1 MDRNAYQ
8 MLIAFNR
15 ETKKL
20 DDVYRSAAK
29 SCGISECAFWILYTL
44 RVEEKPFT
52 QAEICE
58 FLIEPKQTV
67 NSALKKLEAEGY
79 LTLSAGA
86 DQRSKRVCLT
96 EKGERFVKAH
106 VDRVPEAE
114 AAALGAMTAAERD
127 ALIRLTGRYRAL
139 FAQKLNCILKG
150 EPLPGGAKITYE
162 TNHPA
167 FRPFYLPEA
176 AAICL
181 PVHRHDDLY
190 LDLRRGGR
198 AVCLQLCW

>member
-79 LTLSAGA
+79 LTLSVGA

-127 ALIRLTGRYRAL
+127 ALICLTGRYRAL
-139 FAQKLNCILKG
+139 FAQKLNCI
-150 EPLPGGAKITYE
+150 
-162 TNHPA
+162 
-167 FRPFYLPEA
+167 
-176 AAICL
+176 
-181 PVHRHDDLY
+181 
-190 LDLRRGGR
+190 
-198 AVCLQLCW
+198 

>member
-1 MDRNAYQ
+1 MDAISQQ
-8 MLIAFNR
+8 MLLAFNAAM
-15 ETKKL
+15 KHV
-20 DDVYRSAAK
+20 DDVYRRAVRQY
-29 SCGISECAFWILYTL
+29 GLSECAFWILYTL

-79 LTLSAGA
+79 LILSAGA

-114 AAALGAMTAAERD
+114 AAALGAMTAAEGD
-127 ALIRLTGRYRAL
+127 ALICLIGRYRAL
-139 FAQKLNCILKG
+139 FAQKLNCI
-150 EPLPGGAKITYE
+150 
-162 TNHPA
+162 
-167 FRPFYLPEA
+167 
-176 AAICL
+176 
-181 PVHRHDDLY
+181 
-190 LDLRRGGR
+190 
-198 AVCLQLCW
+198 

>member
-44 RVEEKPFT
+44 RVEEKSFT

-67 NSALKKLEAEGY
+67 NSALKKLETEGY
-79 LTLSAGA
+79 LARTSGA
-86 DQRSKRVCLT
+86 DLRSKHVALT
-96 EKGERFVKAH
+96 EKGEQFARTWI
-106 VDRVPEAE
+106 DRVPEAE
-114 AAALGAMTAAERD
+114 AAALGAMPEEERD
-127 ALIRLTGRYRAL
+127 ELIRLTGRYRAL
-139 FAQKLNCILKG
+139 FAQKLNC
-150 EPLPGGAKITYE
+150 
-162 TNHPA
+162 N
-167 FRPFYLPEA
+167 
-176 AAICL
+176 
-181 PVHRHDDLY
+181 
-190 LDLRRGGR
+190 
-198 AVCLQLCW
+198 

>member
-1 MDRNAYQ
+1 MERDAKR
-8 MLIAFNR
+8 MLLEYNK
-15 ETKKL
+15 ETKRL
-20 DDVYRSAAK
+20 DDLYRCAAK
-29 SCGISECAFWILYTL
+29 QCGISECAFWILYTL
-44 RVEEKPFT
+44 RAEERQFT

-106 VDRVPEAE
+106 IDRVPEAE

-139 FAQKLNCILKG
+139 FAQKLNCI
-150 EPLPGGAKITYE
+150 
-162 TNHPA
+162 
-167 FRPFYLPEA
+167 
-176 AAICL
+176 
-181 PVHRHDDLY
+181 
-190 LDLRRGGR
+190 
-198 AVCLQLCW
+198 

>member
-1 MDRNAYQ
+1 MEQDAKR
-8 MLIAFNR
+8 MLLEYNR
-15 ETKKL
+15 ETKRL
-20 DDVYRSAAK
+20 DDLYRCAAK
-29 SCGISECAFWILYTL
+29 QCGISECAFWILYTL
-44 RVEEKPFT
+44 RAEERQFT

-86 DQRSKRVCLT
+86 DQRSKRVCLA

-139 FAQKLNCILKG
+139 FAQKLNCI
-150 EPLPGGAKITYE
+150 
-162 TNHPA
+162 
-167 FRPFYLPEA
+167 
-176 AAICL
+176 
-181 PVHRHDDLY
+181 
-190 LDLRRGGR
+190 
-198 AVCLQLCW
+198 

>member
-1 MDRNAYQ
+1 MEQDAKR
-8 MLIAFNR
+8 MLLEYNR
-15 ETKKL
+15 ETKRL
-20 DDVYRSAAK
+20 DDLYRCAAK
-29 SCGISECAFWILYTL
+29 QCGISECAFWILYTL
-44 RVEEKPFT
+44 RAEERQFT

-127 ALIRLTGRYRAL
+127 ALIRLTDRYRAL
-139 FAQKLNCILKG
+139 FAQKLNCI
-150 EPLPGGAKITYE
+150 
-162 TNHPA
+162 
-167 FRPFYLPEA
+167 
-176 AAICL
+176 
-181 PVHRHDDLY
+181 
-190 LDLRRGGR
+190 
-198 AVCLQLCW
+198 

>member
-1 MDRNAYQ
+1 MEQDAKQ
-8 MLIAFNR
+8 MLLEYNR
-15 ETKKL
+15 ETKRL
-20 DDVYRSAAK
+20 DDLYRCAAK
-29 SCGISECAFWILYTL
+29 QCGISECAFWILYTL
-44 RVEEKPFT
+44 RAEERQFT

-79 LTLSAGA
+79 LSLSAGA

-139 FAQKLNCILKG
+139 FAQKLNCI
-150 EPLPGGAKITYE
+150 
-162 TNHPA
+162 
-167 FRPFYLPEA
+167 
-176 AAICL
+176 
-181 PVHRHDDLY
+181 
-190 LDLRRGGR
+190 
-198 AVCLQLCW
+198 

>member
-15 ETKKL
+15 ATKKL
-20 DDVYRSAAK
+20 DDAYRSAAK

-44 RVEEKPFT
+44 RVEEKSFT

-114 AAALGAMTAAERD
+114 AAALGAMPETERD
-127 ALIRLTGRYRAL
+127 ALIQLTSRYSEL
-139 FAQKLNCILKG
+139 FEQKLNLKRRDAAA
-150 EPLPGGAKITYE
+150 GGAE
-162 TNHPA
+162 RNP
-167 FRPFYLPEA
+167 
-176 AAICL
+176 
-181 PVHRHDDLY
+181 
-190 LDLRRGGR
+190 
-198 AVCLQLCW
+198 

>member
-1 MDRNAYQ
+1 MKQREEFIHRINYLTSEMDTVYHRAS
-8 MLIAFNR
+8 L
-15 ETKKL
+15 KL
-20 DDVYRSAAK
+20 
-29 SCGISECAFWILYTL
+29 GISDSVSLILYTIYDAGGSCL
-44 RVEEKPFT
+44 LS
-52 QAEICE
+52 EIYKKSG
-58 FLIEPKQTV
+58 ISKQTV

-139 FAQKLNCILKG
+139 FAQKLNCI
-150 EPLPGGAKITYE
+150 
-162 TNHPA
+162 
-167 FRPFYLPEA
+167 
-176 AAICL
+176 
-181 PVHRHDDLY
+181 
-190 LDLRRGGR
+190 
-198 AVCLQLCW
+198 

>member
-67 NSALKKLEAEGY
+67 NSALKKLVAEGY
-79 LTLSAGA
+79 LALSSGA
-86 DQRSKRVCLT
+86 DQRSKLVRLT
-96 EKGERFVKAH
+96 PKGEQLARARI
-106 VDRVPEAE
+106 DRIPEAE
-114 AAALGAMTAAERD
+114 AAALRAMTPDERG
-127 ALIRLTGRYRAL
+127 ALIRLTGRFRAL
-139 FAQKLNCILKG
+139 LEQQLKKGELPPEQAAQK
-150 EPLPGGAKITYE
+150 
-162 TNHPA
+162 
-167 FRPFYLPEA
+167 
-176 AAICL
+176 
-181 PVHRHDDLY
+181 
-190 LDLRRGGR
+190 
-198 AVCLQLCW
+198 

>member
-44 RVEEKPFT
+44 RVEEKSFT

-67 NSALKKLEAEGY
+67 NSALNKLEAEGC

-114 AAALGAMTAAERD
+114 AAALGAMTAVERD

-139 FAQKLNCILKG
+139 FAQKLNCI
-150 EPLPGGAKITYE
+150 
-162 TNHPA
+162 
-167 FRPFYLPEA
+167 
-176 AAICL
+176 
-181 PVHRHDDLY
+181 
-190 LDLRRGGR
+190 
-198 AVCLQLCW
+198 

>member
-1 MDRNAYQ
+1 MEQDAKR
-8 MLIAFNR
+8 MLLEYNK
-15 ETKKL
+15 ETKRL
-20 DDVYRSAAK
+20 DDLYRCAAK
-29 SCGISECAFWILYTL
+29 QCGISECAFWILYTL
-44 RVEEKPFT
+44 RSEERQFT

-67 NSALKKLEAEGY
+67 NSALKKLVAEGY
-79 LTLSAGA
+79 LALSSGT

-139 FAQKLNCILKG
+139 FAQKLNCI
-150 EPLPGGAKITYE
+150 
-162 TNHPA
+162 
-167 FRPFYLPEA
+167 
-176 AAICL
+176 
-181 PVHRHDDLY
+181 
-190 LDLRRGGR
+190 
-198 AVCLQLCW
+198 

>member
-44 RVEEKPFT
+44 RVEEKSFT

-67 NSALKKLEAEGY
+67 HSALKNW
-79 LTLSAGA
+79 
-86 DQRSKRVCLT
+86 RPRVIS
-96 EKGERFVKAH
+96 R
-106 VDRVPEAE
+106 
-114 AAALGAMTAAERD
+114 
-127 ALIRLTGRYRAL
+127 
-139 FAQKLNCILKG
+139 
-150 EPLPGGAKITYE
+150 
-162 TNHPA
+162 
-167 FRPFYLPEA
+167 
-176 AAICL
+176 
-181 PVHRHDDLY
+181 
-190 LDLRRGGR
+190 GR
-198 AVCLQLCW
+198 AARICGASMWR

>member
-67 NSALKKLEAEGY
+67 NSALKKLVAEGY
-79 LTLSAGA
+79 LALSSGA
-86 DQRSKRVCLT
+86 DQRSKLVRLT
-96 EKGERFVKAH
+96 PKGEQLARAR
-106 VDRVPEAE
+106 VDRIPEAE
-114 AAALGAMTAAERD
+114 AAALRAMTPDERG
-127 ALIRLTGRYRAL
+127 ALIRLTGRFRAL
-139 FAQKLNCILKG
+139 LEQQLKKGELPPEQAAQK
-150 EPLPGGAKITYE
+150 
-162 TNHPA
+162 
-167 FRPFYLPEA
+167 
-176 AAICL
+176 
-181 PVHRHDDLY
+181 
-190 LDLRRGGR
+190 
-198 AVCLQLCW
+198 

>member
-127 ALIRLTGRYRAL
+127 ALIRLTGRDRAL
-139 FAQKLNCILKG
+139 FAQKLNCI
-150 EPLPGGAKITYE
+150 
-162 TNHPA
+162 
-167 FRPFYLPEA
+167 
-176 AAICL
+176 
-181 PVHRHDDLY
+181 
-190 LDLRRGGR
+190 
-198 AVCLQLCW
+198 

>member
-1 MDRNAYQ
+1 MEESAWTAMPTRCSS
-8 MLIAFNR
+8 LSTGR
-15 ETKKL
+15 R
-20 DDVYRSAAK
+20 RSSTTCTAAPRK
-29 SCGISECAFWILYTL
+29 AAGISECAFWILYTL

-106 VDRVPEAE
+106 IDRVPEAE

-139 FAQKLNCILKG
+139 FAQKLNCI
-150 EPLPGGAKITYE
+150 
-162 TNHPA
+162 
-167 FRPFYLPEA
+167 
-176 AAICL
+176 
-181 PVHRHDDLY
+181 
-190 LDLRRGGR
+190 
-198 AVCLQLCW
+198 

>member
-44 RVEEKPFT
+44 RV
-52 QAEICE
+52 EICE

-139 FAQKLNCILKG
+139 FAQKLNCI
-150 EPLPGGAKITYE
+150 
-162 TNHPA
+162 
-167 FRPFYLPEA
+167 
-176 AAICL
+176 
-181 PVHRHDDLY
+181 
-190 LDLRRGGR
+190 
-198 AVCLQLCW
+198 

>member
-67 NSALKKLEAEGY
+67 HSALKKLEAEGY
-79 LTLSAGA
+79 LARTSGA
-86 DQRSKRVCLT
+86 DLRSKRVALT
-96 EKGERFVKAH
+96 EKGEQFARAWI
-106 VDRVPEAE
+106 DRVLEAE
-114 AAALGAMTAAERD
+114 AAALCAMPEAER
-127 ALIRLTGRYRAL
+127 AAFVRGLHLFCRLLEEG
-139 FAQKLNCILKG
+139 FCEN
-150 EPLPGGAKITYE
+150 GAI
-162 TNHPA
+162 
-167 FRPFYLPEA
+167 
-176 AAICL
+176 
-181 PVHRHDDLY
+181 
-190 LDLRRGGR
+190 
-198 AVCLQLCW
+198 